1 MRKIITIGESTYQ
14 IHFSGNNPRCSF
26 PGGVILNATA
36 SLAMSGIDTFMVSE
50 TACDYFGNQIAD
62 YLKNAGVDTKS
73 LDRFTEGA
81 TTLDIYTPDGVMQ
94 YGTYP
99 ADRFNVVWPR
109 IDENDIV
116 IFGGF
121 YALDASLRERLFEM
135 VKYARERKAIIIY
148 LPGFPHHPNLRITK
162 VMTAILENLEVS
174 NLVIASREHILDI
187 FGSEDASHVFKS
199 NIEFYCPN
207 FICLDEG
214 NAHIFASGKT
224 GSIAINDKAR
234 DNEIAADASFLA
246 GTAFSII
253 NNDITCTA
261 IDSTPFDTWLKIA
274 EEGVRFAANTAHD
287 SRTIDAAF
295 AARQAADIASHL
307 SFQP

>member
-1 MRKIITIGESTYQ
+1 
-14 IHFSGNNPRCSF
+14 
-26 PGGVILNATA
+26 
-36 SLAMSGIDTFMVSE
+36 MSGIDTFMVSE

-81 TTLDIYTPDGVMQ
+81 TTLDIYTPTGVMQ

-162 VMTAILENLEVS
+162 VMTAILENLEMS
-174 NLVIASREHILDI
+174 NLVIASREHILNI

-253 NNDITCTA
+253 NNDIACTA

-295 AARQAADIASHL
+295 AARQAADIAPHL

>member
-1 MRKIITIGESTYQ
+1 
-14 IHFSGNNPRCSF
+14 
-26 PGGVILNATA
+26 
-36 SLAMSGIDTFMVSE
+36 MVSE

-253 NNDITCTA
+253 NNDIACTA

-295 AARQAADIASHL
+295 AARQAADIAPHL

>member
-1 MRKIITIGESTYQ
+1 MKTRRFVSVFFALVLMLNLTAVAWAEPAEGE
-14 IHFSGNNPRCSF
+14 
-26 PGGVILNATA
+26 A
-36 SLAMSGIDTFMVSE
+36 SVMDVAAKAALLVDGDTGEVLY
-50 TACDYFGNQIAD
+50 A
-62 YLKNAGVDTKS
+62 KNEHAE
-73 LDRFTEGA
+73 L
-81 TTLDIYTPDGVMQ
+81 
-94 YGTYP
+94 YP
-99 ADRFNVVWPR
+99 A
-109 IDENDIV
+109 
-116 IFGGF
+116 
-121 YALDASLRERLFEM
+121 S
-135 VKYARERKAIIIY
+135 
-148 LPGFPHHPNLRITK
+148 ITK

-214 NAHIFASGKT
+214 NADIFASGKT

-253 NNDITCTA
+253 NNDIACTA